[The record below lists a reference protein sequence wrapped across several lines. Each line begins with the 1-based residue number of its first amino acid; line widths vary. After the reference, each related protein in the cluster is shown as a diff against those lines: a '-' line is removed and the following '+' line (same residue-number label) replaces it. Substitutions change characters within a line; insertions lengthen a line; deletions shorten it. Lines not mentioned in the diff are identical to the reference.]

1 MTQSTK
7 LLIRQNRLRRIK
19 RIYQQELD
27 DYHPCLKRI
36 PTLEPFVIGV
46 RLGKKYDWRIRD
58 RFKHWIR
65 RSGIPYKLEIKRL
78 ADWVVGCWYYEPL
91 PDPLD
96 EADHYA
102 AKLQFDKDLRRQIHK
117 YGGLK

>member
-1 MTQSTK
+1 
-7 LLIRQNRLRRIK
+7 
-19 RIYQQELD
+19 
-27 DYHPCLKRI
+27 
-36 PTLEPFVIGV
+36 
-46 RLGKKYDWRIRD
+46 
-58 RFKHWIR
+58 
-65 RSGIPYKLEIKRL
+65 L